1 MDAVLLAC
9 VTVQILLTHLRT
21 TKQSIGAC
29 LFSTADGDA
38 YADFGTKVAGK
49 GPIVCLVQCAD
60 GTVVGGIASVFLAS
74 NADVMLPDPSALL
87 LDARQVHRCS
97 VASMAIRFHPNSG
110 PSWGQTALVTCSALD
125 EGHNGAMSA
134 SADEAYPT
142 WGAKDAMERKEMF
155 VYRLED
161 APQRANADFAS
172 IAATSVDTML
182 TNVMRRLLTV
192 TVGVAALAGSGKST
206 LLNAFISLL
215 TGRTASIFNAGG
227 GGGNAQGQRT
237 IKAQRVGLY
246 DAANRVHPRGDDVDV
261 FLRDSVGSDQFDEL
275 RAHLLGT
282 LRNGEQFNRNKPSA
296 MRPGPQDAAQ
306 CVLFLIPA
314 EVLSGPIDEKTL
326 AFFRNLKALCEAYSA
341 NTTDREF
348 ELRIIPVITQVDE
361 WCAHPERR
369 ITDRSCLLARAAGP
383 LRPLYQ
389 RLEQEPFCFQPRSVH
404 AIGWLNGDHASCSDA
419 DEPTV
424 MALKLILSVAV
435 ETAANFLKLND
446 LLVQGKAAPAAV
458 ACPSSGKPHHFDALY
473 RE

>member
-9 VTVQILLTHLRT
+9 ATVQILLTHLRT

-38 YADFGTKVAGK
+38 YADFGAKVAGK

-87 LDARQVHRCS
+87 LDARQVHHCS
-97 VASMAIRFHPNSG
+97 VGSMAIRFNPNWG

-125 EGHNGAMSA
+125 EGHNGAMRA

-142 WGAKDAMERKEMF
+142 WGAQGAMERKEMF
-155 VYRLED
+155 VYRLEN
-161 APQRANADFAS
+161 APFQANADFAS
-172 IAATSVDTML
+172 VAATSVDAML

-227 GGGNAQGQRT
+227 GGGNAQGQCT
-237 IKAQRVGLY
+237 IRAQRVGLY
-246 DAANRVHPRGDDVDV
+246 AAADRAHPRGDDVDV
-261 FLRDSVGSDQFDEL
+261 FLRDSVGSNQLDEL
-275 RAHLLGT
+275 RAHLLGG
-282 LRNGEQFNRNKPSA
+282 LRNGEQFNRNKPST
-296 MRPGPQDAAQ
+296 MRTGPRDAAQ

-314 EVLSGPIDEKTL
+314 DVLSGPIDDNDNTL

-341 NTTDREF
+341 NTDGEF
-348 ELRIIPVITQVDE
+348 ELKIIPVITRVDK
-361 WCAHPERR
+361 WCAHPARR

-383 LRPLYQ
+383 LQPLYQ

-404 AIGWLNGDHASCSDA
+404 AIGWLDGDHASCTDA
-419 DEPTV
+419 GDPTV

-435 ETAANFLKLND
+435 ETAANFLKFND
-446 LLVQGKAAPAAV
+446 LLT
-458 ACPSSGKPHHFDALY
+458 L
-473 RE
+473 